1 MEERFMMGLVAG
13 VSVTTQTTATQNR
26 QQKREQFRS
35 PERCIPQYGM
45 AKWHEM
51 QNRAHPEMIQGLQRG
66 LQVMQTLQRCSIASL
81 NDIHRATHISKPSLL
96 RILRTLE
103 YAGVVSRRLADGHY
117 RLSAV
122 ARGGRKQDAHE
133 RVAEAAAPVLDSL
146 CQKVKWPSDLLVP
159 AGDYMERRETSRA
172 LSPLITHS
180 PFHTPREIGTKVNWL
195 LTGVGRAYLA
205 FCPPRERERILE
217 RLRRSDKPVDLLA
230 RNPARLEQLLAE
242 TRKRGFGVRDPSFV
256 GGPYGSPPIDDGLA
270 GIAIPL
276 QDGRRVYGSINILW
290 IKTAFTIDEFAARH
304 LADLQAAGQEIVA
317 ALKATSRRK
326 GPEGSKR

>member
-1 MEERFMMGLVAG
+1 MRHRARP
-13 VSVTTQTTATQNR
+13 QT
-26 QQKREQFRS
+26 
-35 PERCIPQYGM
+35 
-45 AKWHEM
+45 
-51 QNRAHPEMIQGLQRG
+51 PEMIQGLQRG
-66 LQVMQTLQRCSIASL
+66 LRVMQTLQTCSIASL
-81 NDIHRATHISKPSLL
+81 NDIHRATRISKPSLL

-122 ARGGRKQDAHE
+122 ARGGRKRDSHE

-159 AGDYMERRETSRA
+159 AGDHMERRETSRA

-180 PFHTPREIGTKVNWL
+180 VCLTPREIGTKVNWL

-205 FCPPRERERILE
+205 FCPPSERERILAK
-217 RLRRSDKPVDLLA
+217 LLRSDKPEDLLA
-230 RNPARLEQLLAE
+230 RNPARLEEIFAE
-242 TRKRGFGVRDPSFV
+242 TRQRGFGVRDPGFV
-256 GGPYGSPPIDDGLA
+256 GGPYGTPPIDDGLA

-290 IKTAFTIDEFAARH
+290 IKTAFTIDQFAARH
-304 LADLQAAGQEIVA
+304 LEDLRAAAREIVTT
-317 ALKATSRRK
+317 LKATSKSK
-326 GPEGSKR
+326 GSEVETHS